1 MSASTALATA
11 LLIVR
16 LPPVLRD
23 PLVELVGALIA
34 ADAERERRAL
44 DAFHEARR
52 VNAPLLKAR

>member
-1 MSASTALATA
+1 MSASSALATA

-34 ADAERERRAL
+34 ADPERERRAL

-52 VNAPLLKAR
+52 ANAPVLKAR